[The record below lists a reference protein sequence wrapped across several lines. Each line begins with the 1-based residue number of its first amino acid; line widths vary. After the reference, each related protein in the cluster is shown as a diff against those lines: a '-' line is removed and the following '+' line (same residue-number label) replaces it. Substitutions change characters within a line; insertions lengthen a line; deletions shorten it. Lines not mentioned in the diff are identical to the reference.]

1 MSSGSIVA
9 RVRGRVQ
16 TQWLALAAAL
26 VVLAGVLVAWGLSK
40 AAERVEVVQVARP
53 VQAGDELAL
62 DDLQITGVAYDGQVT
77 GLVPAESLERL
88 VGRVASVDLE
98 AGALMQV
105 GMWADAPAVLEG
117 EDRVGAV
124 LKAGSFPADLARGD
138 VALAAALDTL
148 DTLGDAGGQSVGDG
162 GGDEGDVGDG
172 GEEGGKGG
180 GEGGEGDGG
189 GEGGESAGP
198 TLTTGAAGTTSA
210 TVTVRVLDIADNGDG
225 RVVITLAV
233 PAAYSV
239 AVARLAATDRL
250 LLVGRDAAGAP

>member
-26 VVLAGVLVAWGLSK
+26 VVLAGVLVAWGLSQ

-77 GLVPAESLERL
+77 GLVPAASLERL
-88 VGRVASVDLE
+88 VGRVAAVDLD

-124 LKAGSFPADLARGD
+124 LKAGNFPADLARGD
-138 VALAAALDTL
+138 VALAAALDSL
-148 DTLGDAGGQSVGDG
+148 DSGSLGEAGGGDGVTDGGQGDDEGDGEGDGDAGGG
-162 GGDEGDVGDG
+162 EAG
-172 GEEGGKGG
+172 GE
-180 GEGGEGDGG
+180 
-189 GEGGESAGP
+189 
-198 TLTTGAAGTTSA
+198 AAGSTTTA
-210 TVTVRVLDIADNGDG
+210 GAVVTVRVLDIADNGDG

-233 PAAYSV
+233 PAVHSV

-250 LLVGRDAAGAP
+250 LLVGRDAVGEP

>member
-40 AAERVEVVQVARP
+40 AAGRVEVVQVARP
-53 VQAGDELAL
+53 VQAGNELAL

-77 GLVPAESLERL
+77 GLVPATSLERL
-88 VGRVASVDLE
+88 VGRVAAVDLE

-105 GMWADAPAVLEG
+105 GMWADAPAVAEG

-124 LKAGSFPADLARGD
+124 LKAGSYPADLARGD
-138 VALAAALDTL
+138 VALAAALDSL
-148 DTLGDAGGQSVGDG
+148 DSPAEPYGSVEGAGDSGDG
-162 GGDEGDVGDG
+162 EDGDD
-172 GEEGGKGG
+172 
-180 GEGGEGDGG
+180 
-189 GEGGESAGP
+189 GESAGDDEVGDGESADGEP
-198 TLTTGAAGTTSA
+198 AGSTATGGSTAGTV
-210 TVTVRVLDIADNGDG
+210 VTVRVLDIADNGDG

-233 PAAYSV
+233 PAASSV

>member
-53 VQAGDELAL
+53 VQAGNELAL

-77 GLVPAESLERL
+77 GLVPATSLERL
-88 VGRVASVDLE
+88 VGRVAAVDLE

-138 VALAAALDTL
+138 VALAAALDSL
-148 DTLGDAGGQSVGDG
+148 DSLGDSGSVEGAGDSGDG
-162 GGDEGDVGDG
+162 ED
-172 GEEGGKGG
+172 
-180 GEGGEGDGG
+180 
-189 GEGGESAGP
+189 GESAGDGEGGDGEP
-198 TLTTGAAGTTSA
+198 ADGEPAGSTVTTVASSAAGTA
-210 TVTVRVLDIADNGDG
+210 VTVRVLDIADNGDG